1 MDQDADSDSTRPMV
15 FEKVLLEAAKRIPA
29 LLMARYPEFDENE
42 REEVQSEILVKL
54 AIRHAHGRSA
64 PTMEELPSYLVR
76 AMHLAVS
83 EYRRSKSIT
92 ASTDTESEP
101 AIELAKEDETSS
113 EITEVLASL
122 PENQQIVLK
131 LTMEGYS
138 RKEIAEQLQ
147 LSQRITDLRYRR
159 ALRRMRDA
167 LALLERRGTVAP
179 GEDTTSERGPTD
191 FEIYIQPGTG
201 DTDDVR
207 NVLRALNDLHIAY
220 GGLGLDFRIDGL
232 LVKAREEALT

>member
-1 MDQDADSDSTRPMV
+1 
-15 FEKVLLEAAKRIPA
+15 
-29 LLMARYPEFDENE
+29 
-42 REEVQSEILVKL
+42 
-54 AIRHAHGRSA
+54 
-64 PTMEELPSYLVR
+64 
-76 AMHLAVS
+76 
-83 EYRRSKSIT
+83 
-92 ASTDTESEP
+92 
-101 AIELAKEDETSS
+101 
-113 EITEVLASL
+113 L